1 MKELMTTLKEK
12 VDRESWKPLRLDKK
26 NLKKDLEKYQKQ
38 GAGLVDQ
45 YSDLIEESFLL
56 ENPEYRFNKDYQQHY
71 QQFLKKHFGLNDP
84 FLAGNWFYYPWLNQ
98 LVHFLPENM
107 HFRLRTGRNRFLINA
122 AEQEKFYNSSVGVM
136 GMSVGSHVALTL
148 VMTGGARHIKLADP
162 DIISGSNLNRIRTGF
177 QNVGIGKM
185 ILVARQIMEINPY
198 AKVELFNS
206 GVTDENI
213 EKFLLHP
220 KLDLIVEE
228 MDNPYLKLK
237 TRYIA
242 KPNGIPVIMAAD
254 NADSIIVDIERF
266 DLNKNTPILHG
277 ILGKMTPEDVKH
289 VKPMDLPRTIAKMA
303 GANIADLKMI
313 ESVMEVGKTIYSWP
327 QLGNAATLCGA
338 VLTYLGRKVLLKEEL
353 KSGRYEVNLDS
364 VFVPSFMSSAKVSKR
379 DKKRKGY
386 LKKMG
391 L

>member
-1 MKELMTTLKEK
+1 MKTLKEK
-12 VDRESWKPLRLDKK
+12 VDRESWKPIK
-26 NLKKDLEKYQKQ
+26 LKKDQLVKELNSYQKK
-38 GAGLVDQ
+38 GVGIIDQ
-45 YSDLIEESFLL
+45 YADLTEEAFLL
-56 ENPEYRFNKDYQQHY
+56 QNPEYRFNKDYQAHFQK
-71 QQFLKKHFGLNDP
+71 FLDKHFKGKDP
-84 FLAGNWFYYPWLNQ
+84 VHAGNWFYYPWLNQ
-98 LVHFLPENM
+98 VIHFLPEDL
-107 HFRLRTGRNRFLINA
+107 HFHLRTGRNRFLINED
-122 AEQEKFYNSSVGVM
+122 EQKRFYNSNVGIM
-136 GMSVGSHVALTL
+136 GMSVGSHVALTI
-148 VMTGGARHIKLADP
+148 VMTGGAKHIKLADP

-177 QNVGIGKM
+177 QNVGTGKM
-185 ILVARQIMEINPY
+185 IVVARQIMEINPY
-198 AKVELFNS
+198 AEIELFAE
-206 GVTDENI
+206 GVSDANI
-213 EKFLLHP
+213 EKFILSP

-242 KPNGIPVIMAAD
+242 KPHGVPIIMAAD

-266 DLNKNTPILHG
+266 DLNKKTPILHG

-289 VKPMDLPRTIAKMA
+289 VQPQDLPRTIAKMA

-313 ESVMEVGKTIYSWP
+313 ESVMQVGRTIYSWP

-338 VLTYLGRKVLLKEEL
+338 VLTYLARKVILKEDL

-364 VFVPSFMSSAKVSKR
+364 IFVPFFESKSQVQKR

-386 LKKMG
+386 LKMMG

>member
-1 MKELMTTLKEK
+1 MKTVKEK
-12 VDRESWKPLRLDKK
+12 IDRESWKPVMLNKK
-26 NLKKDLEKYQKQ
+26 NVVKELSAYQKK
-38 GAGLVDQ
+38 GAGVIDQ
-45 YSDLIEESFLL
+45 YADLIEESFLL
-56 ENPEYRFNKDYQQHY
+56 QNPQYRFDKDYQEHY
-71 QQFLKKHFGLNDP
+71 QEFLKKHFSSKDP
-84 FLAGNWFYYPWLNQ
+84 VHAGNWFYYPWLHQ
-98 LVHFLPENM
+98 VIHFLPEEM
-107 HFRLRTGRNRFLINA
+107 HFHLRTGRNRFLINEK
-122 AEQEKFYNSSVGVM
+122 EQEKFYNSTVGVM
-136 GMSVGSHVALTL
+136 GMSVGSHVALTM
-148 VMTGGARHIKLADP
+148 VMTGGAKYIKLADP

-177 QNVGIGKM
+177 QNVGTGKM
-185 ILVARQIMEINPY
+185 VVVARQILEINPY
-198 AKVELFNS
+198 AKVELFFE
-206 GVTDENI
+206 GITDTNI

-220 KLDLIVEE
+220 KLDLVVEE

-254 NADSIIVDIERF
+254 NADGIICDIERF
-266 DLNKNTPILHG
+266 DLNKKTPILHG

-313 ESVMEVGKTIYSWP
+313 ESVMQVGKNIYSWP

-338 VLTYLGRKVLLKEEL
+338 VLTYVGRKVLLKENL
-353 KSGRYEVNLDS
+353 KSGRYEVNMDN
-364 VFVPSFMSSAKVSKR
+364 VFVPNFLTKTEVAKR

-386 LKKMG
+386 LKIMG